1 MNRFQL
7 SLGQQTDVLVLKVN
21 HAIHIISYT
30 CLQVQM
36 RLVFQQVYL
45 YKCNFCGVCT
55 SSTRLSYA
63 YMVFISMAFP
73 H

>member
-21 HAIHIISYT
+21 HAIHIISYS

-45 YKCNFCGVCT
+45 SVT
-55 SSTRLSYA
+55 SVGSALRPHGYLMLTWSL
-63 YMVFISMAFP
+63 FP
-73 H
+73 